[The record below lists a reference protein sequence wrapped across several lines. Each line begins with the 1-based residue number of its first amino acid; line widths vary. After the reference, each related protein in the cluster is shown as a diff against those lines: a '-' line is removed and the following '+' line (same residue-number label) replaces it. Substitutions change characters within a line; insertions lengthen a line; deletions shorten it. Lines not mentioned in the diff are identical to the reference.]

1 MNYLRTARQIQTG
14 LIHKGIRYKLNT
26 SQFFSEEQNRMIT
39 VYSVTEKRPYKKKNG
54 EMSMKDV
61 QLLRTCS
68 QVEVLKWF
76 AAEWERVKDENKC
89 DENKGNENTDK
100 GHTGEVLRV

>member
-14 LIHKGIRYKLNT
+14 LIHKGIRYRLNT

-39 VYSVTEKRPYKKKNG
+39 VYSVTEKQAYKKKNG

-68 QVEVLKWF
+68 QVDVLKWF
-76 AAEWERVKDENKC
+76 AAEWERVKDEIKC
-89 DENKGNENTDK
+89 NENTDK